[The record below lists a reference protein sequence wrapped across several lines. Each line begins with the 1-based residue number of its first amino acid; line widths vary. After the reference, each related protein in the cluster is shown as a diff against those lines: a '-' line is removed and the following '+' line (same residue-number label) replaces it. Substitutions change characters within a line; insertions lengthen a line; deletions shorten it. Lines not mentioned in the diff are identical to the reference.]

1 MRMKIDLHGL
11 TLDEAII
18 ELRMGLSESLQ
29 CDDSVVEVIH
39 GYHSGQVLKTYLQS
53 NRFEGDK
60 LKEGIII
67 TRLKKGSSPGS
78 MLVKIQKKG

>member
-1 MRMKIDLHGL
+1 MKIDLHGL

-29 CDDSVVEVIH
+29 CDDSIVEIIH
-39 GYHSGQVLKTYLQS
+39 GYHNGQVLKTYLHS
-53 NRFEGDK
+53 SRFEADM
-60 LKEGIII
+60 LKEGIIF
-67 TRLKKGSSPGS
+67 TRLKKGSSPGA